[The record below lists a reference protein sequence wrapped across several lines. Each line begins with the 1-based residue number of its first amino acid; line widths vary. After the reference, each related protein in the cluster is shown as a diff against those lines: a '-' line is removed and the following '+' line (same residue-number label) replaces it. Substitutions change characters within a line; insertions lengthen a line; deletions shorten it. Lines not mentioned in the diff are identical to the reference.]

1 MPSNPPKVRP
11 LSEFGVPRGANPSK
25 VADAAGK
32 AAKASKVLGPEV
44 SVPAE
49 VIVRKRNKTLK
60 EQAANQAK
68 KGLVKGA
75 GRSIGSQGALV
86 AEFLACMLILLLSPL
101 GKDVSAKD
109 FMRKGTAVSL
119 LFIVL
124 AMIGSAG
131 PGARRAVTAFGG
143 LLTLVVFL
151 DQRNLLLTISGK
163 FGSKS
168 IEDAAVRA
176 GAQSAAQGGK
186 PVIIQT
192 PQGPQTITVVPGPN
206 GSWIA
211 GNSVDF

>member
-11 LSEFGVPRGANPSK
+11 LSEFGGPGRSADPSK

-49 VIVRKRNKTLK
+49 VIVRKRNKTLGQ
-60 EQAANQAK
+60 QAANRAK

-75 GRSIGSQGALV
+75 GKRVGSQGTLV
-86 AEFLACMLILLLSPL
+86 AEFIACVLILLLSPL

-109 FMRKGTAVSL
+109 FMKRGTAVSL

-151 DQRNLLLTISGK
+151 DQRNLLLSISGK
-163 FGSKS
+163 FSGSSKPGTPPVPPGA
-168 IEDAAVRA
+168 IPGGAA
-176 GAQSAAQGGK
+176 AAAK
-186 PVIIQT
+186 D
-192 PQGPQTITVVPGPN
+192 
-206 GSWIA
+206 S
-211 GNSVDF
+211 GNILTESPAVG